1 MARYKNYSEE
11 FKKALIKKVVLN
23 PEGSVNAIARDAG
36 VPSST
41 LGNWVRRAQIKGSGL
56 AEKKQD
62 KWSPE
67 DKLNAVIKTASM
79 NEAEKSEYC
88 REQGIYTSDIERWRS
103 DCLAGC
109 TDKKTEKL
117 NKKERAEVRRLEK
130 ETKRLQKELKRKDKA
145 LAETAALLV
154 LKKKAQ
160 ALWGDDEEDI

>member
-1 MARYKNYSEE
+1 MSRYKSYTEK

-23 PEGSVNAIARDAG
+23 PERSVTEIAKDAG

-41 LGNWVRRAQIKGSGL
+41 LSNWLRQAQIKGSGL
-56 AEKKQD
+56 TEKKQN
-62 KWSPE
+62 KWSSE
-67 DKLNAVIKTASM
+67 DKLNAVIATASM

-88 REQGIYTSDIERWRS
+88 RKQGIFTSDIDLWRS

-109 TDKKTEKL
+109 ADKKTEKL
-117 NKKERAEVRRLEK
+117 SKKEKAKVRKLEK
-130 ETKRLQKELKRKDKA
+130 ETKRLKKELNRKDKA

-160 ALWGDDEEDI
+160 ALWGDDEENT

>member
-1 MARYKNYSEE
+1 MARNKSYTEE
-11 FKKALIKKVVLN
+11 FKKTLIKKVVLN
-23 PEGSVNAIARDAG
+23 PEKSVNSIAIDAG
-36 VPSST
+36 IPSST
-41 LGNWVRRAQIKGSGL
+41 LRNWIKRAQIKGSGL
-56 AEKKQD
+56 KKKKQN

-67 DKLNAVIKTASM
+67 DKFNAVMATVSM

-88 REQGIYTSDIERWRS
+88 RKQGLFTSDIERWYY

-109 TDKKTEKL
+109 AEKKAEKL
-117 NKKERAEVRRLEK
+117 SKKQRAKIRILEK

-160 ALWGDDEEDI
+160 ALWGEDEEDI